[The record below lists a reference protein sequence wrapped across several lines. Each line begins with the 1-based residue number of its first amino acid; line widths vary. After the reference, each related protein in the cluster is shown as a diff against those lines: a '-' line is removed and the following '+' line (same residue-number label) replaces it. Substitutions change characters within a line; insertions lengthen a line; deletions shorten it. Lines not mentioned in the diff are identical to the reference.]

1 LALEGQT
8 GRCPEY
14 FGLFQAAKYMNVA
27 PWELAKQSIWWQNK
41 ALVIMQAEYNAQKIL
56 ENHKK

>member
-1 LALEGQT
+1 MDGQV

-14 FGLFQAAKYMNVA
+14 FGLFQAAKYLGVA

-41 ALVIMQAEYNAQKIL
+41 ALVIMQAEYNARKIL
-56 ENHKK
+56 ENHK